1 MPRKKQEAAKT
12 VPAPRTAGKKI
23 RVSSNSVRKALQE
36 HGGVVVRV
44 AEAFRVS
51 RQTVYSWVER
61 YDLWWMLER
70 ARESM
75 FDLAQDNIMQAVAD
89 GDIDCSKFVL
99 THMPTAKRWSSRAE
113 ITGKDGSPLGLSADV
128 IELMRRMGVE
138 PSEVVKEFEE
148 MVRVQA
154 AEVKARE

>member
-1 MPRKKQEAAKT
+1 MPRKKQEAAET
-12 VPAPRTAGKKI
+12 GPAPRKAGKKI
-23 RVSSNSVRKALQE
+23 RVSAISVRRSIEE
-36 HGGVVVRV
+36 HGGVVAKM

-51 RQTVYSWVER
+51 RQTVYTWVDR
-61 YDLWWMLER
+61 YGLWPLLER

-99 THMPTAKRWSSRAE
+99 THMPTSKRWSSRAE
-113 ITGKDGSPLGLSADV
+113 ITGKDGTPLGLSSDV

-138 PSEVVKEFEE
+138 PSQVVKEFEE
-148 MVRVQA
+148 MVRQQA
-154 AEVKARE
+154 DAQVAE